1 VATLHTAPVLLVQ
14 QLCPDAYLPTRGTT
28 GAVGQDLYA
37 VTEHDIRAGERAL
50 VSTRLAIGVPG
61 DTYGQIAPRSG
72 LALRQGVTVGTGVID
87 PDYRGEVK
95 VLQFNHGSET
105 FQVQRGMHIAQL
117 ILENCSMVPLVEV
130 DPLPDTERD
139 QDGFGS
145 TGLAEMVDI
154 FAIELGHANVK
165 KIRPQE
171 QRYAD
176 LRKVIPTEYH
186 DYLDVFDE
194 ELGMSRCPEHQ
205 PGYDFEIHLKE
216 GAKPPPPSRPYHLS
230 CDKSRIMKEWLQGME
245 ETGLICRSKTCSPTA
260 APVFFVPKKDG
271 TRRPV
276 INY

>member
-1 VATLHTAPVLLVQ
+1 MVTGTRFHQVTEQVQVQVTTPHGHTEEILLNIAPIGKHEVILGLPWFRYHGVQFDWDNGDIAQWSPKCEGRCFSSVATLHTAPVLLVQ
-14 QLCPDAYLPTRGTT
+14 RLCPDAYLPTRGTT

-50 VSTRLAIGVPG
+50 VSTGLAIGVPG

-95 VLQFNHGSET
+95 VLLFNHGSET
-105 FQVQRGMHIAQL
+105 FQVQRGMRIAQL
-117 ILENCSMVPLVEV
+117 ILENCSTVPLVEV
-130 DPLPDTERD
+130 DSLPDTKRD

-171 QRYAD
+171 QRYAN

-194 ELGMSRCPEHQ
+194 ELGMSCCPEH
-205 PGYDFEIHLKE
+205 
-216 GAKPPPPSRPYHLS
+216 
-230 CDKSRIMKEWLQGME
+230 
-245 ETGLICRSKTCSPTA
+245 
-260 APVFFVPKKDG
+260 
-271 TRRPV
+271 
-276 INY
+276 